1 MKIGD
6 YIKKKNKEKG
16 GSELTPEEMVEKY
29 SAMDEASLMSEL
41 FKTANESRARGELD
55 NKTLDDFYQKVSPL
69 LTPEQRER
77 MGELIS
83 GLKI

>member
-6 YIKKKNKEKG
+6 YIKKKSKNTG
-16 GSELTPEEMVEKY
+16 ATQLTPEEMVEKY

-69 LTPEQRER
+69 LTPEQKER
-77 MGELIS
+77 MAELIS

>member
-6 YIKKKNKEKG
+6 YIKKKREEQG
-16 GSELTPEEMVEKY
+16 VSQLTPEEMVEKY

-41 FKTANESRARGELD
+41 FKTANASRARGELD
-55 NKTLDDFYQKVSPL
+55 NKTLDEFYQKVSPL
-69 LTPEQRER
+69 LTPEQKER
-77 MGELIS
+77 MGELIA

>member
-6 YIKKKNKEKG
+6 YIKKKSKDKG
-16 GSELTPEEMVEKY
+16 ATQLTPEEMVEKY
-29 SAMDEASLMSEL
+29 SSMDEASLMGEL

-69 LTPEQRER
+69 LTPEQKER
-77 MGELIS
+77 MAELIS

>member
-16 GSELTPEEMVEKY
+16 GAELTPEEMVEKY

-69 LTPEQRER
+69 LTPEQKER
-77 MGELIS
+77 MAELIS

>member
-6 YIKKKNKEKG
+6 YIKKKREEQG
-16 GSELTPEEMVEKY
+16 ASQLTPEEMVEKY

-55 NKTLDDFYQKVSPL
+55 NKTLDEF
-69 LTPEQRER
+69 
-77 MGELIS
+77 
-83 GLKI
+83 